1 MKNPTIIIFV
11 LLLTACSGGK
21 ADYGKTITGHLL
33 SKAPSGKGYEVEI
46 LELEKLSAV
55 TVADSVAILRAE
67 FEKDRDAKIEHARG
81 VIDIAAMLPDGNEVK
96 QSRIALQQHAIDSLT
111 NLPVPVY
118 YDDFPPDKVLAVIV
132 RCRYSVS
139 AENSNSPVTETFD
152 FWLSPD
158 GSRVEHQK
166 RAK

>member
-11 LLLTACSGGK
+11 LMLAACSGGT

-33 SKAPSGKGYEVEI
+33 SKAPSEKGYKVEI
-46 LELEKLSAV
+46 LELEKLSPV
-55 TVADSVAILRAE
+55 TAADSIAILRAE
-67 FEKDRDAKIEHARG
+67 FEKDREAKIKHAHG
-81 VIDIAAMLPDGNEVK
+81 VIDIAALLPDGNEVRH
-96 QSRIALQQHAIDSLT
+96 SRIALQQHTIDSLT
-111 NLPVPVY
+111 NLPVPVFY
-118 YDDFPPDKVLAVIV
+118 EDTPPGKVLAVVI

-139 AENSNSPVTETFD
+139 ADNAPSLVTETFD

-158 GSRVEHQK
+158 GSHVEHQR